1 MCLVLVVQFS
11 CVCLTG
17 EAACAVGIAL
27 VVGNALAARPVT
39 AHDAV
44 GIDSAVTGV
53 YAFLIPA
60 C

>member
-1 MCLVLVVQFS
+1 MCFL

-27 VVGNALAARPVT
+27 VVGDALAARPVT
-39 AHDAV
+39 AYDAV
-44 GIDSAVTGV
+44 GVDSAVTGV